1 MPYSLETIHPL
12 LVHFPIA
19 LFSTGLFFDIL
30 AKLLNNEELDH
41 AGFWTMLMALISSPF
56 TIIAGIFAFLEE
68 GSFLDFFQLPFYHGI
83 LAFISTLFLLVLFWV
98 RIKFQLDFLYSSLK
112 RNIYLALHILAV
124 GILFYGAH
132 LGAKVADRI

>member
-30 AKLLNNEELDH
+30 ARFISNEELDH

-56 TIIAGIFAFLEE
+56 TIIGGIIAFVINH
-68 GSFLDFFQLPFYHGI
+68 GDFLDLFQFNHGI
-83 LAFISTLFLLVLFWV
+83 LELISTLLLLVLFWA
-98 RIKFQLDFLYSSLK
+98 RIKFQLDFRYSGLK

-132 LGAKVADRI
+132 LGAKAADRI

>member
-30 AKLLNNEELDH
+30 ARLLNNEELDH
-41 AGFWTMLMALISSPF
+41 AGFWTMLMALVSAPF
-56 TIIAGIFAFLEE
+56 TMFAGIIAFLEE
-68 GSFLDFFQLPFYHGI
+68 GSFLDLFQLPFYHGI
-83 LAFISTLFLLVLFWV
+83 LVLISTLILLVLFWA
-98 RIKFQLDFLYSSLK
+98 RIKFQLDFQYSSLK
-112 RNIYLALHILAV
+112 RNIYLSLHILAV

-132 LGAKVADRI
+132 LGAQTAGRI

>member
-1 MPYSLETIHPL
+1 MPYSLETVHPL

-56 TIIAGIFAFLEE
+56 TIIAGIFAFMEE
-68 GSFLDFFQLPFYHGI
+68 GSWLDLYQFQHGI
-83 LAFISTLFLLVLFWV
+83 LVLISTLLLLVLFWA
-98 RIKFQLDFLYSSLK
+98 RIKFQLDFRYSSLK
-112 RNIYLALHILAV
+112 RNIYLFLHILAV
-124 GILFYGAH
+124 GILFYGSH
-132 LGAKVADRI
+132 LGAKAADRI